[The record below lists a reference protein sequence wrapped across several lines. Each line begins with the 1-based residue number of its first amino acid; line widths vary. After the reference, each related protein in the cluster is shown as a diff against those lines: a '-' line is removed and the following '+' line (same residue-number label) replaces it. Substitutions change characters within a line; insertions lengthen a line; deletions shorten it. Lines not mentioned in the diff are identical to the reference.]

1 MIIGTPLARATAPPS
16 NTGSIFETWLKNGDW
31 KHVNYICTKHWPTS
45 VWISHSGRLINKNY
59 STFTT
64 LFCTHLRITQQRRF
78 TSPLS
83 TTIYRD
89 VNTAPNYECTTVCDW
104 EKELNKEDFQNGCE
118 GGRGW
123 RVDIM
128 RTWYAHVLLIVP
140 LTPPLPSAPRT
151 RRPLACELGKCQR

>member
-1 MIIGTPLARATAPPS
+1 MTLLARATVHSS
-16 NTGSIFETWLKNGDW
+16 NPGSIFKTWFQSATRKVLVMFVQSTDLYLW
-31 KHVNYICTKHWPTS
+31 E
-45 VWISHSGRLINKNY
+45 ISHSAGLINKNCLT
-59 STFTT
+59 STT
-64 LFCTHLRITQQRRF
+64 LFCTNFRITHNITY

-104 EKELNKEDFQNGCE
+104 EKELNKKDFQNGCE

-128 RTWYAHVLLIVP
+128 RTWYAQVLLIVP
-140 LTPPLPSAPRT
+140 LTLPLPSVPRI